1 MADEHEPK
9 RVYLE
14 QIKSMRELDLCTL
27 YVDFTHLLDREEVLA
42 KAITD
47 FYYRCVG
54 LLRGHADVQ
63 LPAVPPHRSPR
74 AHQAA

>member
-1 MADEHEPK
+1 MADAHEPK

-47 FYYRCVG
+47 FYYRCV
-54 LLRGHADVQ
+54 RYSRPD
-63 LPAVPPHRSPR
+63 
-74 AHQAA
+74 

>member
-1 MADEHEPK
+1 MADAHEPK

-14 QIKSMRELDLCTL
+14 QIKGMRELDLCTL

-47 FYYRCVG
+47 FYYRCARV
-54 LLRGHADVQ
+54 
-63 LPAVPPHRSPR
+63 HRPG
-74 AHQAA
+74 